1 MLKKESTKQLED
13 EVVLQVYT
21 DVDNVENVTKQLNE
35 LCLKVSLEPARWQD
49 TEISKTEKHKTK
61 DWNGKK

>member
-1 MLKKESTKQLED
+1 MLKKESTKPLED

-35 LCLKVSLEPARWQD
+35 LCLKVTLEPTR
-49 TEISKTEKHKTK
+49 
-61 DWNGKK
+61 